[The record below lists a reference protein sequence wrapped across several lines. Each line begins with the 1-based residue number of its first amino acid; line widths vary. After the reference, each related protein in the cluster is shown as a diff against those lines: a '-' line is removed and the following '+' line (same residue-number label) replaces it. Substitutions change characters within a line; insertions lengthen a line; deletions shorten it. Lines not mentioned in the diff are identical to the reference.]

1 LETKFLFDSGIELLL
16 RGGVLNGET
25 SNIDISGLSCLFR
38 DNRVFHPV
46 GVVMR
51 KRLGRLVPIVM
62 IAVLVQLFAPI
73 AMMQA
78 AAAAASDPLAG
89 IVICTGEHQGVAPD
103 TAPAA
108 THTNCCPLCVLAH
121 VAPTLDHPVAPYVA
135 IQRIYQRVAWLENQ
149 TPFRHSGIDD
159 RPHARGPPAY
169 S

>member
-1 LETKFLFDSGIELLL
+1 
-16 RGGVLNGET
+16 
-25 SNIDISGLSCLFR
+25 
-38 DNRVFHPV
+38 
-46 GVVMR
+46 MR

-73 AMMQA
+73 AMMQT

-121 VAPTLDHPVAPYVA
+121 VAPTLDHPIAPYVA

-159 RPHARGPPAY
+159 RPYARGPPAY